1 MSDSNFPGLDRL
13 IAMLDRTAK
22 REVVVGYPVSTGAE
36 LHPGADIT
44 NAQLAARL
52 SFGDPEKGLEP
63 RPFIPQGLANGSKQI
78 QDVLA
83 HGLRRAARGEGSV
96 DAAYEAAGVAGV
108 GAVQT
113 EVRRGNFAPNKP
125 ETIARKGS
133 SRPLIDE
140 GNLIQSLTSEVRDAG
155 SQ

>member
-13 IAMLDRTAK
+13 IEMLERTTK
-22 REVVVGYPVSTGAE
+22 RAVVVGYPAATGAE
-36 LHPGADIT
+36 QHPGSDIT

-52 SFGDPEKGLEP
+52 SFGDPENGLEA
-63 RPFIPQGLANGSKQI
+63 RPFIPQGIENGQKQI

-83 HGLRRAARGEGSV
+83 HGLRRAARGDGSV
-96 DAAYEAAGVAGV
+96 DSAYEAAGLAAVA
-108 GAVQT
+108 AVQR
-113 EVRRGNFAPNKP
+113 EVRKGNFAPNKP

-140 GNLIQSLTSEVRDAG
+140 GNLIQSTTSEVRDAR

>member
-1 MSDSNFPGLDRL
+1 MSDSTFPGLDRL

-52 SFGDPEKGLEP
+52 SFGDPEKGLEA
-63 RPFIPQGLANGSKQI
+63 RPFITQGLANGSKQI
-78 QDVLA
+78 QNVLA
-83 HGLRRAARGEGSV
+83 HGLRRAARGDESV
-96 DAAYEAAGVAGV
+96 DAAYEAAGLAGV
-108 GAVQT
+108 AAVQS
-113 EVRRGNFAPNKP
+113 EVRRGNFAPNKA

-140 GNLIQSLTSEVRDAG
+140 GNLIQSTTSEVRDAG